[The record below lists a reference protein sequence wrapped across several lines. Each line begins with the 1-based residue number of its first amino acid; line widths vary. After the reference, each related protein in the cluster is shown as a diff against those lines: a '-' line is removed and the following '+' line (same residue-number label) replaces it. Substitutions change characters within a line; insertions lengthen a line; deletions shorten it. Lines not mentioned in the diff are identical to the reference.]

1 MLRTLTVRDFVIV
14 DTLEL
19 DFTSGFSAMTG
30 ETGAGKSILIDALQ
44 LVLGGRGDAT
54 MVRETARKA
63 EVTAEFELNPTA
75 AAWLTLNDIDSEDG
89 TVLLRRSIDAT
100 SGRSRCYINGTSVT
114 ANQMRT
120 LGALLVDIH
129 GQHAHQLL
137 MKADEQRILLDR
149 HAGLEEQ
156 VAELG
161 GKFRAWLQ
169 LQKKVEEAQT
179 NAEHMQ
185 EERERLAWQVEALEK
200 IQPQAGEWEQ
210 INQDYDRLS
219 HAASLLEG
227 AGTAVDELS
236 ESDRPILSRLSSLT
250 QTLSSLAEI
259 DKGLEPV
266 VEMMESSCVQL
277 QEVVYSL
284 RDYLTHTELDP
295 SQLQVV
301 EKRMETL
308 HAASRQFRIPPES
321 LPEELETRRKRLQ
334 QFEEDNN
341 LDALKE
347 QAAQSEQGYRKLA
360 DQVSASR
367 KAVAEKLSD
376 AVTAIMQDLHMAGG
390 RFAVSVQTAEP
401 HAYGTDHV
409 EFMVA
414 GHEGAALRPLAKVAS
429 GGELARI
436 SLAISVIAS
445 KATATPTLI
454 FDEVDT
460 GVGGAVAEI
469 VGQLLKRLGS
479 AHQVL
484 CVTHLPQ
491 VASQADQHY
500 QVSKQHVDAISHPVS
515 RINRLADEERV
526 IEIARMLGGVELT
539 DTALDHAR
547 EMLGHQVFTLT

>member
-19 DFTSGFSAMTG
+19 DFTAGFSAMTG

-44 LVLGGRGDAT
+44 LALGGRGDAS
-54 MVRETARKA
+54 MVRENAKKA
-63 EVTAEFELNPTA
+63 DITAEFELNQTA
-75 AAWLTLNDIDSEDG
+75 IDWLVLNDIDSEDS
-89 TVLLRRSIDAT
+89 TVLLRRTIDAA
-100 SGRSRCYINGTSVT
+100 SGRSRCYINGITVT
-114 ANQMRT
+114 AAQMRM

-156 VAELG
+156 VAELSE
-161 GKFRAWLQ
+161 KFKAWQQ
-169 LQKKVEEAQT
+169 LEKKIAEAQA
-179 NAEHMQ
+179 NAERMQ
-185 EERERLAWQVEALEK
+185 EERERLAWQVDGLEK
-200 IQPQAGEWEQ
+200 VQPKVGEWEQ
-210 INQDYDRLS
+210 VNEDYDRLS

-227 AGTAVDELS
+227 AGSAVDELS
-236 ESDRPILSRLSSLT
+236 ESDRPILSRLNSIN
-250 QTLSSLAEI
+250 QTLSGLASI
-259 DKGLEPV
+259 DKGLEPI
-266 VEMMESSCVQL
+266 VEMMESSRIQL

-308 HAASRQFRIPPES
+308 HAAARQFRIPPES
-321 LPEELETRRKRLQ
+321 LPDELEKRRNRLA
-334 QFEEDNN
+334 QFEQDNN

-347 QAAQSEQGYRKLA
+347 QTAQAEQVYRELAVQISEK
-360 DQVSASR
+360 R
-367 KAVAEKLSD
+367 KAVAQDLGD
-376 AVTAIMQDLHMAGG
+376 AVTAIMQDLHMTGG
-390 RFAVSVQTAEP
+390 QFAVAVQDIEP
-401 HAYGTDHV
+401 HAYGIDHV

-414 GHEGAALRPLAKVAS
+414 GHAGTTLRPLAKVAS

-460 GVGGAVAEI
+460 GVGGAVAEV
-469 VGQLLKRLGS
+469 VGQLLKRLGA

-491 VASQADQHY
+491 VASQAGQHY
-500 QVSKQHVDAISHPVS
+500 QVSKQNVDAISHPVS
-515 RINRLADEERV
+515 RINRLTDEERV
-526 IEIARMLGGVELT
+526 TEIARMLGGVELT